1 MGINFQNVTFKYV
14 KKASNNTLNNINISI
29 KDNDEFIA
37 ILGHTGSG
45 KSTLVQLM
53 NALLLPTTGNV
64 IINEQIVTNNKRK
77 NAKVKFKLIRAHVGL
92 VFQFPEYQLFED
104 TVMKDIL
111 FGPKNFGMSP
121 DEAKLEA
128 EKVAKLLKIPDEI
141 LERSPFSISGGQM
154 RKAAIAGILASNPNI
169 LILDEPTVGLD
180 PKSKLELMELLHNI
194 QVETHKTII
203 MVSHDMNVVAQY
215 AKRVIVMNDGNVV
228 YDGPKNELF
237 QNVNKLSSFNLGLPE
252 CAKIAVELKNR
263 GLISFSTIPL
273 TKQELFDIIVKEH
286 KVGDHNE

>member
-194 QVETHKTII
+194 QVETHKSII

-252 CAKIAVELKNR
+252 CAKIALELKNR

>member
-252 CAKIAVELKNR
+252 CAKIALELKNR